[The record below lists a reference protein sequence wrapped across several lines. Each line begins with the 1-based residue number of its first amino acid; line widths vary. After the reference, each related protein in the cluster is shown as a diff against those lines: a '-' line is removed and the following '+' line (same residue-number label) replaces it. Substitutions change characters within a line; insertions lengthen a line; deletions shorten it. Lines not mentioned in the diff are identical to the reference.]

1 MSQIDRLL
9 VKQKVEL
16 LEGIYL
22 VELGDN
28 DFKLFPFIYKL
39 AFTGWET
46 SNKYAILNA
55 AGQQIYYAFEGF
67 IKIFFIGFF
76 K

>member
-1 MSQIDRLL
+1 LSQIDRLL

-16 LEGIYL
+16 LEGIYSL
-22 VELGDN
+22 NLICN
-28 DFKLFPFIYKL
+28 YFDFFNYKL

-55 AGQQIYYAFEGF
+55 AGQQVYYAFEGYIIVYF
-67 IKIFFIGFF
+67 VKIYV
-76 K
+76 